1 MKLIRLE
8 MTNFRQHLRTVIDFI
23 DGVTGIIGPNG
34 AGKTTILEAIA
45 WALYGSPALRGNNDT
60 VRSTAAPGGSHA
72 SVVLT
77 FELGG
82 LNYKVSRS
90 LDGSGGHAVLEAADR
105 TLHSGTREVNA
116 GVARLLRMDYQ
127 AFFTSFFTAQ
137 KELEFMATMD
147 GRARA
152 AAISRMLGYDRLTKA
167 RDQAN
172 ADRLGVSKAVE
183 ALERQLGDPEEI
195 KQRKKNA
202 QTALAQAKRRLEEAE
217 SASKSAQELFD
228 KLKPLKEAS
237 DQKAKRQQELTHS
250 LQLCRARITEQQRR
264 IAELE
269 REVANLRAKSE
280 ELERLRA
287 KLTGFRAEKE
297 ELKKLSDLE
306 RFEPQRHSL
315 LGQIAQLE
323 SDLDGLRRRE
333 RECKN
338 AKEVQARAE
347 AAFKVAEAQLART
360 DKELQEAREARIA
373 NLHSLDAQIG
383 QLQDHAAQI
392 AAKRAQIEQA
402 GADGKCPTCER
413 PLAGELPRVLANFD
427 SQAAEI
433 DSRIAA
439 LAEQKAKLENDGG
452 DLAELERR
460 RETVAAELE
469 RLRAEKSNADRRAE
483 ELVTIRDQIK
493 EKADKLDELRRELD
507 KLPTGFNEKRFRELQ
522 ELDRTVL
529 QPDRDRGNI
538 LKGELERLPKAE
550 EELAELR
557 EQIVVS
563 ERDANEYEKALAD
576 LGFSQK
582 EHEQLVRDYEDAN
595 TALNAAKVALE
606 EERGEVKTAAAIMSK
621 VEEEEASYKAR
632 VNELNAKRSERLH
645 LDTVARAFD
654 ALRSELN
661 TRIRPE
667 LQDTASEFLSQMTD
681 GRYNTLEIDD
691 SYRAVIVDDGERKP
705 VISGG
710 EDDIVNL
717 ALRLAVSQM
726 IADRAGQSFSLLVL
740 DEVFGSLD
748 DSRRGNVVSLLQN
761 LKNRFEQII
770 LITHVESIHDAVDN
784 CIWVEFDEK
793 TKTSRLAERSVGL
806 DAVPAGMPVLS

>member
-1 MKLIRLE
+1 MKLVRLE
-8 MTNFRQHLRTVIDFI
+8 MTNFRQHLSTVIDFT

-60 VRSTAAPGGSHA
+60 VRSTAAPGGSRA
-72 SVVLT
+72 SVALI

-82 LNYKVSRS
+82 ANYKVSRS
-90 LDGSGGHAVLEAADR
+90 LDSSGGQASLEAEGR

-116 GVARLLRMDYQ
+116 GVARLLGMDYQ

-137 KELEFMATMD
+137 KELEFMAAMD

-152 AAISRMLGYDRLTKA
+152 AAISRMLGYDRLIKA
-167 RDQAN
+167 REQAN
-172 ADRLGVSKAVE
+172 AERIAISKAVDS
-183 ALERQLGDPEEI
+183 LEKQLGDPKEI
-195 KQRKKNA
+195 KQRKKDA
-202 QTALAQAKRRLEEAE
+202 QSTLAQAKRRLEEAE
-217 SASKSAQELFD
+217 SSRKSAQQSLD
-228 KLKPLKEAS
+228 RLKPLKEAS
-237 DQKAKRQQELTHS
+237 DQKSQRYQELSHR
-250 LQLCRARITEQQRR
+250 LELDRAEITREQSR

-269 REVANLRAKSE
+269 DEVADLKAKNE
-280 ELERLRA
+280 EFERLKA
-287 KLTGFRAEKE
+287 KLTGFRAQKE
-297 ELKKLSDLE
+297 ELKRLSALQRFEGQRQGLISRIDDLE
-306 RFEPQRHSL
+306 NELKDLRKR
-315 LGQIAQLE
+315 E
-323 SDLDGLRRRE
+323 SNCG
-333 RECKN
+333 N
-338 AKEVQARAE
+338 AKEAQVRAE
-347 AAFKVAEAQLART
+347 TALKAAEALLAET
-360 DKELQEAREARIA
+360 DRKLRESREARIA
-373 NLHSLDAQIG
+373 TLHSLDAQIG
-383 QLQDHAAQI
+383 QLQGHAAEI

-402 GADGKCPTCER
+402 GAEGTCPTCER
-413 PLAGELPRVLANFD
+413 PLADELPTVLANFD

-433 DSRIAA
+433 SSKIAS
-439 LAEQKAKLENDGG
+439 LAEQKTKLEKDRGE
-452 DLAELERR
+452 LAALEKR

-469 RLRAEKSNADRRAE
+469 KLRVEKSNADRRADDLE
-483 ELVTIRDQIK
+483 SIRDQIK
-493 EKADKLDELRRELD
+493 AKSEQARTLRAQLEE
-507 KLPTGFNEKRFRELQ
+507 LPTGFNEKRFQELQ
-522 ELDRTVL
+522 ALDESL
-529 QPDRDRGNI
+529 QPDYQRGHE

-550 EELAELR
+550 KDLAER
-557 EQIVVS
+557 
-563 ERDANEYEKALAD
+563 RDFIAARKQEVAECEASLAD
-576 LGFSQK
+576 LGFSQQ
-582 EHEQLVRDYEDAN
+582 EHERLARDFQDAS
-595 TALNAAKVALE
+595 ASLNAAMVALE
-606 EERGEVKTAAAIMSK
+606 RERGEVKTASAILSK

-632 VNELNAKRSERLH
+632 VEELNAKRSERLH

-654 ALRSELN
+654 ELRTELN

-691 SYRAVIVDDGERKP
+691 AYRAVIVDDGERKP

-710 EDDIVNL
+710 EDDVVNL

-748 DSRRGNVVSLLQN
+748 DSRRDNVVSLLQN

-784 CIWVEFDEK
+784 CVWVEFDEK

-806 DAVPAGMPVLS
+806 DAVPAGIPVWA